1 MKNKMMKNIFLILLT
16 GLLIVSCKETN
27 NIQKHPEKPQ
37 SKKFYVNDTLVRSA
51 VIYEANIRQYSPKGD
66 LESFTKDI
74 PELKKLG
81 VKIIWLMPIY
91 PISQT
96 KRKATGNLFVS
107 EIKEP
112 EKRKKYLGSPY
123 AVADYTAVNPDF
135 GTKKDLDKLIETA
148 HNNEIAV
155 ILDWV
160 PNHTGWDH
168 KWIKEHPD
176 YYTKN
181 AKGEITDPL
190 NQDGSSK
197 GWQDVADLNYNN
209 PELRQAMINE
219 MKYWIENH
227 NIDGYRCDV
236 AGEVPLFFWKEAI
249 PELRKLK
256 PLFMLAEAWEP
267 ELLKDHLF
275 DMAYG
280 WEEHFL
286 MVDIAK
292 GKKNAMDFNKYIK
305 KVDTLYE
312 KDDILM
318 NFVANHDENS
328 WKGTV
333 EESFGDATRL
343 MTTLTYVT
351 PGMPLIYSGQEYG
364 LNHRLKFFE
373 KDSIPKKKGKWF
385 KLYKKLGYLKN
396 SEKALYGGKTK
407 ASYQTIS
414 NSLNNKILSFKRQ
427 YKDDKIYFIGNMN
440 PNNETFTINLQGEF
454 IDLSNNKILK
464 ISPKDS
470 LKLEAWNYL
479 ILKQK

>member
-1 MKNKMMKNIFLILLT
+1 MKKIFLLSLS
-16 GLLIVSCKETN
+16 LLIFTACQSKNEKETAV
-27 NIQKHPEKPQ
+27 KTKKEKV
-37 SKKFYVNDTLVRSA
+37 FEVNDSLVRKA
-51 VIYEANIRQYSPKGD
+51 VIYEANIRQYSPEGT
-66 LESFTKDI
+66 LNAFTKDI
-74 PELKKLG
+74 PRLKELG
-81 VKIIWLMPIY
+81 VKIIWLMPVY
-91 PISQT
+91 PISET
-96 KRKATGNLFVS
+96 KRKATGNTFVS
-107 EIKEP
+107 DIEDPVE
-112 EKRKKYLGSPY
+112 RKKYLGSPY
-123 AVADYTAVNPDF
+123 AVANYTAINPDF

-148 HNNEIAV
+148 HQNGMAV

-168 KWIKEHPD
+168 PWIKNHPE

-190 NQDGSSK
+190 NADGSSK
-197 GWQDVADLNYNN
+197 GWQDVADLNYEN
-209 PELRQAMINE
+209 PELRKAMIGE

-236 AGEVPLFFWKEAI
+236 AGEVPLEFWKEAI
-249 PELRKLK
+249 PELRKIK

-275 DMAYG
+275 DMCYG

-292 GKKNAMDFNKYIK
+292 GKKNVKDFDRYMQKI
-305 KVDTLYE
+305 DTMYE

-333 EESFGDATRL
+333 RETFGDAAQI
-343 MTTLTYVT
+343 MTVLTYMI

-373 KDSIPKKKGKWF
+373 KDSIPKTRGKWF
-385 KLYKKLGYLKN
+385 ELYKQLGYLKN
-396 SEKALYGGKTK
+396 NEPALYGGKIK
-407 ASYQTIS
+407 GDYKRIE
-414 NSLNNKILSFKRQ
+414 NSQNQKILSFEREYNGQKL
-427 YKDDKIYFIGNMN
+427 IFIGNMS
-440 PNNETFTINLQGEF
+440 PEKIRFQINLQGNFEDA
-454 IDLSNNKILK
+454 INGKQIKWDPVKETG
-464 ISPKDS
+464 
-470 LKLEAWNYL
+470 LEGWQYL
-479 ILKQK
+479 ILKQN